1 MAKILIS
8 DPTLRDGNHAVQHRL
23 EPEQIR
29 RYAAAANAARVP
41 VVEVGHG
48 NGLGASSLQVG
59 ESLLSDREM
68 LRIAREQLTDVKLG
82 AFGIPG
88 FATMRRD
95 LDVAIQ
101 EGADVFRVGAHCT
114 EADLTERHITY
125 LAEMGKE
132 VYGVLMMCHMASVE
146 RLCEEAQKMESY
158 GAQGVVIMDS
168 AGAFLTDGVR
178 ERVRA
183 LVDSTSVAIGFHGHN
198 NLCLAVANSV
208 AAVQEGATIIDGT
221 ARGFGAGAGNTELE
235 VLVAVFHELGHETGI
250 DLYKALDA
258 AELAERELVQ
268 QLPSTDSVTIVS
280 GLAGVFSG
288 YSKPVRRIAGEF
300 GVDPRDVFF
309 ALGKREVIAGQEDV
323 ILEVAT
329 ALRDAVEVQM
339 EVRVEMADGSGVGV
353 RIEGEVA

>member
-8 DPTLRDGNHAVQHRL
+8 DPTLRDGNHAVSHRL

-41 VVEVGHG
+41 IVEVGHG

-95 LDVAIQ
+95 LDVALE
-101 EGADVFRVGAHCT
+101 EGADIFRVGAHCT
-114 EADLTERHITY
+114 EADLTERHVTY
-125 LAEMGKE
+125 LCEQGKP
-132 VYGVLMMCHMASVE
+132 VHGVLMMCHMCSPE
-146 RLCEEAQKMESY
+146 RLAEEARKLESY
-158 GAQGVVIMDS
+158 GAQGAIVMDS
-168 AGAFLTDGVR
+168 AGALLIDDVR
-178 ERVRA
+178 RRVAA
-183 LVDSTSVAIGFHGHN
+183 LVEGTSMAIGFHGHEN
-198 NLCLAVANSV
+198 VSLGIANSI
-208 AAVQEGATIIDGT
+208 AAVEQGATILDGT
-221 ARGFGAGAGNTELE
+221 ARGFGAGAGNTQLE
-235 VLVAVFHELGHETGI
+235 VLVAVLMRLGHETGI
-250 DLYKALDA
+250 DLYAMLEA

-268 QLPSTDSVTIVS
+268 TLPATDSVTIVS

-288 YSKPVRRIAGEF
+288 YSKHVRRIAQEF

-309 ALGKREVIAGQEDV
+309 ALGRREVIAGQEDV
-323 ILEVAT
+323 ILEVAGE
-329 ALRDAVEVQM
+329 LREGFQVQVEV
-339 EVRVEMADGSGVGV
+339 EM
-353 RIEGEVA
+353 RIREEVA